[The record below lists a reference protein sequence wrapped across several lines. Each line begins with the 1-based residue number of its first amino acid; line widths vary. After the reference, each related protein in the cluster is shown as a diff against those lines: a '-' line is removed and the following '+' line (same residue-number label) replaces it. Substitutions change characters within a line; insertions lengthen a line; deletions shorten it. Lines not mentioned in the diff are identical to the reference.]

1 VLCSEIG
8 NGLLFLFCC
17 ILWVLK
23 IALFFS
29 EEEDSDSDSDSDR
42 HGYL

>member
-1 VLCSEIG
+1 
-8 NGLLFLFCC
+8 LFCC

-23 IALFFS
+23 LLCFS
-29 EEEDSDSDSDSDR
+29 LRKIIEIGQNGLGNDSDR